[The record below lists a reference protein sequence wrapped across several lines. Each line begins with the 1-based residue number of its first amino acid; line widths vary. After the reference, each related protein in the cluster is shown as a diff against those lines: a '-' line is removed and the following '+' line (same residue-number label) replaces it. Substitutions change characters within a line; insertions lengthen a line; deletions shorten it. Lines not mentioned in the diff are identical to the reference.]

1 MAKSKK
7 KQEKKSAKT
16 KDATNA
22 TLAGANRADVRS
34 DNGVSKPSEESV
46 VETRHWSQ
54 ENKL

>member
-22 TLAGANRADVRS
+22 TLANANRADVRS
-34 DNGVSKPSEESV
+34 DNGVSKPSDESV